1 MDRLFKSFSRLFV
14 IAVIVK
20 IIDVVRNLVVAS
32 VLGVSGKADIYL
44 GVISIPDS
52 ILIIAGFD
60 TIRGVVN
67 SEFSGLFS
75 KGKKKEIWESF
86 SNLLKIIVVS
96 GLLFTFVLY
105 IGRTFVIGLF
115 LPGFSEE
122 KKILAV
128 SLTPIIFPIF
138 FMKALIGLFQSVLN
152 SHKNFYIPVL
162 LLSLVSISVLISLLF
177 PYFNNEVLFNLS
189 FGNFL
194 GNVFVCTGLGWLI
207 FKIGGEINLKKI
219 YIDTTTKHVLKSCFA
234 ILILVFFNQIYLSSK
249 NFFASFCGEGAI
261 SSLNYSAAITNMIV
275 ILVFTTVFSVLVS
288 DLSSS
293 FATEK
298 RIVSKKIFFNTLNTL
313 FFIIIPLVVFI
324 SLNKEDIL
332 KLLYLRG
339 NLDNVGID
347 KILAP
352 FFGKRYIWLALL
364 FTLFQQHYTWQRKN
378 TN

>member
-128 SLTPIIFPIF
+128 SLTLLIFPIF

-194 GNVFVCTGLGWLI
+194 GNVFVCTGFRWLI

-219 YIDTTTKHVLKSCFA
+219 YIDQH
-234 ILILVFFNQIYLSSK
+234 K
-249 NFFASFCGEGAI
+249 NMF
-261 SSLNYSAAITNMIV
+261 
-275 ILVFTTVFSVLVS
+275 
-288 DLSSS
+288 
-293 FATEK
+293 
-298 RIVSKKIFFNTLNTL
+298 
-313 FFIIIPLVVFI
+313 
-324 SLNKEDIL
+324 
-332 KLLYLRG
+332 
-339 NLDNVGID
+339 
-347 KILAP
+347 
-352 FFGKRYIWLALL
+352 
-364 FTLFQQHYTWQRKN
+364 
-378 TN
+378 